1 MWGDDKLNEID
12 ECMCCMLIV
21 AHCVCMLIVLY
32 AHCGKCGNIQYSI
45 SGSKN
50 QWEAMSYTVL
60 ETKAQLRCGPTRER
74 VGYNLMFAP
83 RAGGRC
89 PPDPPLSPCNVELGP
104 SRSGMFGSISNDSRL
119 LFVRNE
125 IVVIVVVIYIDV
137 VRE

>member
-1 MWGDDKLNEID
+1 MSAMDIR
-12 ECMCCMLIV
+12 
-21 AHCVCMLIVLY
+21 
-32 AHCGKCGNIQYSI
+32 I
-45 SGSKN
+45 SGSR
-50 QWEAMSYTVL
+50 VLLLLL

-89 PPDPPLSPCNVELGP
+89 PPDPPVSPCNVELGP

-125 IVVIVVVIYIDV
+125 IVVIVVVIFIDV
-137 VRE
+137 VCRSCCYCTLARLAI